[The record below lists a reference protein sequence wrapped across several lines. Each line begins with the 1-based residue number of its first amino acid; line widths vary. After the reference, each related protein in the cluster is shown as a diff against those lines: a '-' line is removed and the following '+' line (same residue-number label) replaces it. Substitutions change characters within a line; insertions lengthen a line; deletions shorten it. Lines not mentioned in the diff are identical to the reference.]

1 MNWNEKLQSLRK
13 QKGLTQEELAA
24 ALYVSRT
31 AISKWESGRGY
42 PNIDSLKAIAAYF
55 DVTVDEL
62 LSDGEWLSVAEE
74 EAKGKEKRLC
84 KTFFGMMD
92 LFVGLLLF
100 LPFFGQEVDG
110 AMQVKRKFPEAVAIM
125 LLPPSFAVQ
134 EARLR
139 GRGTETEEKILER
152 LAQTKRE
159 IPLLDRYDYIVR
171 NPDGGAEQAAADLL
185 AIVRAEQLRS
195 MREPDASERYFTD

>member
-42 PNIDSLKAIAAYF
+42 PNIDSLKAIASYF

-92 LFVGLLLF
+92 LFVGLLFF
-100 LPFFGQEVDG
+100 LPFFGQEADG
-110 AMQVKRKFPEAVAIM
+110 AMQSCSLLSFSEAAWYVKA
-125 LLPPSFAVQ
+125 SFYGLVSATTLFGV
-134 EARLR
+134 L
-139 GRGTETEEKILER
+139 
-152 LAQTKRE
+152 
-159 IPLLDRYDYIVR
+159 
-171 NPDGGAEQAAADLL
+171 LL
-185 AIVRAEQLRS
+185 ALQNLETGFWSKFCLKFSVALSVLGVFLFIISSQPYAAVFLCGMLAIKLKLMFRR
-195 MREPDASERYFTD
+195 